1 MARLPSSDR
10 RPTLRAAQAKRTQ
23 KADPVEN
30 ASDWAAPSGVDS
42 ISLRQWPRTGCFR
55 DRAQYGG
62 PTRQFRW
69 AREDCERSD
78 FRAVQCYIQ
87 GSGGVTLQ
95 FRPNSFSGKL
105 IIVEGIDG
113 SGKSTQLSLLTQ
125 WLRSRGYV
133 VSFSEWNSS
142 PIVKGTTRQGKK
154 KQMFTPTTFS
164 LIHATDFAD
173 RLERHILPMLEAGAV
188 VCADRYAYT
197 AFARDVAR
205 GVRRPWVR
213 NLYRMA
219 VQPDLA
225 FLFRV
230 PLDVALK
237 RILGGRA
244 ALKYYEAGMDLNL
257 SPDIE
262 ESFALFQQRILE
274 EYDSMAE
281 EMGFH
286 VIDAT
291 GTIQEQQKLVR
302 EIVINHIGESL
313 ERDVLRQH

>member
-1 MARLPSSDR
+1 M
-10 RPTLRAAQAKRTQ
+10 
-23 KADPVEN
+23 
-30 ASDWAAPSGVDS
+30 
-42 ISLRQWPRTGCFR
+42 
-55 DRAQYGG
+55 
-62 PTRQFRW
+62 
-69 AREDCERSD
+69 
-78 FRAVQCYIQ
+78 
-87 GSGGVTLQ
+87 Q
-95 FRPNSFSGKL
+95 FRPNRYPGKL

-113 SGKSTQLSLLTQ
+113 SGKSTQLSLLSQ
-125 WLRSRGYV
+125 WLRSQRFV

-142 PIVKGTTRQGKK
+142 AIVKGTTKQGKK

-173 RLERHILPMLEAGAV
+173 RLERHIVPMLEAGAV

-205 GVRRPWVR
+205 GVERAWVR

-230 PLDVALK
+230 PLEVALN

-244 ALKYYEAGMDLNL
+244 ALKYYEAGMDLSL

-262 ESFALFQQRILE
+262 TSFALFQERILN
-274 EYDSMAE
+274 EYDAMTD
-281 EMGFH
+281 EMGFE

-291 GTIQEQQKLVR
+291 GTIPGQQREVRRIVR
-302 EIVINHIGESL
+302 ERIGGSL
-313 ERDVLRQH
+313 DRDILRYPADGGASAG